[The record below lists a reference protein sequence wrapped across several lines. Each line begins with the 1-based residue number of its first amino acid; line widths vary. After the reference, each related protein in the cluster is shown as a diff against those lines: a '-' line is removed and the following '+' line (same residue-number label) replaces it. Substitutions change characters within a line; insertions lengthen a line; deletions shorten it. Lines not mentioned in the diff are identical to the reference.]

1 MEPYAEE
8 VDSPA
13 VAQNV
18 LATDILLDPAFPYG
32 EDFLQFV
39 WEAGLYDADGL
50 CTTDGRPL
58 EVLHAGRI
66 QHGSGPDLKDA
77 RIRIGDQLW
86 AGSVEVHKR
95 ASEWNAHGHQQ
106 DPAYNN
112 VILHAVYLHD
122 ADVRTADGNSP
133 PTVELRSRLNEAN
146 VALHHRMMRSE
157 GWVPCAKELHL
168 VENDRVRLWLERL
181 MIERLERKTLEVEAL
196 YKRLGNDP
204 VETFHHM
211 LLRGFG
217 FKVNTEAFAML
228 ANALPGKLL
237 KRYRGDT
244 LRTEA
249 LLFGQAGLL
258 EGEFSDDHPRRLQA
272 EYRILAHL
280 HELRPMSAVAWKF
293 GRMRPSNFPSLRIA
307 QLAALIEAV
316 PDLLQCMTEE
326 DDPDRTIKAMNIEAG
341 GYWKDHYLFD
351 HTSAARPK
359 RLGKAAASG
368 LVINT
373 VAPYLF
379 AMGRIRGHQPS
390 LDRALELLERLPP
403 ERNSVI
409 DGWAALGM
417 VADNAASGQAL
428 IELKNRYCSEHR
440 CLFCAIGTRL
450 HKCNAP
456 VPSSA

>member
-1 MEPYAEE
+1 MEVYSEE
-8 VDSPA
+8 VADPFA
-13 VAQNV
+13 TRNV

-32 EDFLQFV
+32 EEFLQFI
-39 WEAGLYDADGL
+39 WEAGLYDASGL
-50 CTTDGRPL
+50 CTTDGRSL

-66 QHGSGPDLKDA
+66 QHGSGPDLQHA
-77 RIRIGDQLW
+77 RIRIGEQLW
-86 AGSVEVHKR
+86 VGNVEVHRR
-95 ASEWNAHGHQQ
+95 ASEWNAHGHHRN
-106 DPAYNN
+106 PAYNN

-122 ADVRTADGNSP
+122 ADVRTAEGNSP

-146 VALHHRMMRSE
+146 VALHHRLMRDE
-157 GWVPCAKELHL
+157 GWVPCAKDLHH
-168 VENDRVRLWLERL
+168 VESDRVRLWLERL
-181 MIERLERKTLEVEAL
+181 MVERLERKTLEVEAL

-237 KRYRGDT
+237 KRYRGDA

-249 LLFGQAGLL
+249 MLFGQAGLL
-258 EGEFSDDHPRRLQA
+258 DGAYLDDHPQRLQV

-280 HELRPMSAVAWKF
+280 HGLRPMPAVAWKF
-293 GRMRPSNFPSLRIA
+293 GRMRPSNLPSLRIA
-307 QLAALIEAV
+307 QLAALIEAR
-316 PDLLQCMTEE
+316 PDLMHCMTEE
-326 DDPDRTIKAMNIEAG
+326 DDPSRILDALDIEAG
-341 GYWKDHYLFD
+341 GYWRDHYLFD
-351 HTSAARPK
+351 RLSPARSK
-359 RLGKAAASG
+359 RLGARAAAG
-368 LVINT
+368 IVINT

-379 AMGRIRGHQPS
+379 AMGRIRGHQS
-390 LDRALELLERLPP
+390 FQDRALELLERMPP

-409 DGWAALGM
+409 DGWAELGL

-428 IELKNRYCSEHR
+428 IELKNRYCSERR

-456 VPSSA
+456 VPSTA